1 MIPVEVTSAP
11 WHYTT
16 FWDWLDHWQTLV
28 AGVLAF
34 AAGFLNER
42 GKPFN
47 PKSIASMLGR
57 IAS

>member
-1 MIPVEVTSAP
+1 MAL
-11 WHYTT
+11 HDL
-16 FWDWLDHWQTLV
+16 WDWLDHWQTLV